1 MKTKGRKFWTALVLL
16 GLVGQ
21 VAWVVENMY
30 LNVFLYKMFNASAA
44 DISLMVG
51 ASSVAATLTTILVGA
66 FSDKVGKR
74 KLLMCLG
81 YIIWGISILGFG
93 MIKVET
99 LTPIA
104 GSVAA
109 AASLGVTLVIVL
121 DCVMTFFG
129 SAANDAAYNAW
140 LTDKGDDSNR
150 GKIEG
155 FNSMMPLVAIL
166 VVFGGFMGFNL
177 DLASSWSWIFA
188 IIGGVVI
195 VLGALGIF
203 LIEEAPTGKLQTG
216 NAESKER
223 VTYLENVLYSFRI
236 RTFKDNKFA
245 KFVVNA
251 IGIKDFYFTP
261 DQLTTSDMA
270 WSARGC
276 KYASTVISRP
286 VDNPIPGGLYYKEG
300 DLVADSLDVITRLFG
315 PKYYSEIFTDMKNP
329 NGSIKKE
336 QDIYCTKEGVFPVN
350 GEFLNCDADAY
361 FTANTEYSVGTF
373 IYTEDNLYYVTT
385 AGTSGETAS
394 THEEGIVENGTVQL
408 LWVAPIARYEMRDKV
423 TE

>member
-1 MKTKGRKFWTALVLL
+1 MEERK
-16 GLVGQ
+16 
-21 VAWVVENMY
+21 
-30 LNVFLYKMFNASAA
+30 A
-44 DISLMVG
+44 DIL
-51 ASSVAATLTTILVGA
+51 
-66 FSDKVGKR
+66 F
-74 KLLMCLG
+74 
-81 YIIWGISILGFG
+81 
-93 MIKVET
+93 
-99 LTPIA
+99 
-104 GSVAA
+104 
-109 AASLGVTLVIVL
+109 
-121 DCVMTFFG
+121 
-129 SAANDAAYNAW
+129 
-140 LTDKGDDSNR
+140 
-150 GKIEG
+150 EG
-155 FNSMMPLVAIL
+155 NST
-166 VVFGGFMGFNL
+166 
-177 DLASSWSWIFA
+177 
-188 IIGGVVI
+188 GGVVSNI
-195 VLGALGIF
+195 V
-203 LIEEAPTGKLQTG
+203 
-216 NAESKER
+216 
-223 VTYLENVLYSFRI
+223 VTDPDNDYRKNITL
-236 RTFKDNKFA
+236 TFKDNKFA

-385 AGTSGETAS
+385 TGTSGETAP